1 MELAHE
7 VIINSP
13 NLRVLHLKFMTGAT
27 FGAFRTTPMQL
38 DRCLNVPF
46 KRHEF
51 LPSLEELGL
60 EAEIQLPDIDWTI
73 MEQNIDWAHI
83 RRLNLQND
91 ELAETLL
98 TRYGDRLS
106 NLRSLKLSAN
116 RSIKDHSLRSVG
128 LGVRKRM
135 NVMAFIESR
144 RFEELE
150 IMGFTRDEPVHE
162 ITNSGTSLQ
171 VLRLSI
177 QLGPAILSQ
186 DLVLFD
192 LEVLQTLNECCPS
205 IDCLGVNG
213 SVEYGGIVSHRFFN
227 KCVPSRFTT
236 DPADW
241 LHRLNHC
248 SIRWHR
254 LKSSGIWSCSFA
266 LPRILPPHLP
276 TGTLFP
282 SSLVCV
288 FTSEATLWKVFPY
301 STLLME
307 RAEDGHCGQ

>member
-38 DRCLNVPF
+38 DQCLNVPF

-51 LPSLEELGL
+51 LPCLEELGL
-60 EAEIQLPDIDWTI
+60 EGEIQLPDIDWKI
-73 MEQNIDWAHI
+73 MEQNINWAQLQ
-83 RRLNLQND
+83 RLNLQNE

-98 TRYGDRLS
+98 TRYGDRLL

-128 LGVRKRM
+128 LGVEKRK
-135 NVMAFIESR
+135 NIMAFIEAR

-150 IMGFTRDEPVHE
+150 IMGFTRTVPVHE
-162 ITNSGTSLQ
+162 IANSGTSLQ
-171 VLRLSI
+171 VLRLS
-177 QLGPAILSQ
+177 LLMGPAILRK

-192 LEVLQTLNECCPS
+192 LEVLRTLNDCCPY
-205 IDCLGVNG
+205 IGCLGVNG
-213 SVEYGGIVSHRFFN
+213 SVEYGEIVSN
-227 KCVPSRFTT
+227 KFLIKSVLCKLT
-236 DPADW
+236 ADCFYSP
-241 LHRLNHC
+241 NPC
-248 SIRWHR
+248 SIRWRR
-254 LKSSGIWSCSFA
+254 LKSSGISSCSFEP
-266 LPRILPPHLP
+266 LRISPPHSP
-276 TGTLFP
+276 TETPFP

-288 FTSEATLWKVFPY
+288 FTNEATLCIVFLS
-301 STLLME
+301 STSLME